1 MPCWPG
7 RCRMWQLSRADRNA
21 QDKLSLLSAWATGWS
36 LSPVRAHDLDRLV
49 GRYSCFQQ
57 LAGGPALFFD
67 EVRDEQ
73 PVARVT
79 PISLHRGDIDR
90 MVAESVPKFL
100 ERLPV
105 LDAYIVGEPFPYPL
119 GHEKASEADVLS
131 RDDMGEFVGT

>member
-7 RCRMWQLSRADRNA
+7 RCRTRQLSSADRNA
-21 QDKLSLLSAWATGWS
+21 QDNSRFCAHEPRAWS
-36 LSPVRAHDLDRLV
+36 LSPVRAHDLNRFV

-57 LAGGPALFFD
+57 LADGPALFFD

-79 PISLHRGDIDR
+79 PVSLHHGDIDR
-90 MVAESVPKFL
+90 MVAERVAKFL
-100 ERLPV
+100 ERLAV

-119 GHEKASEADVLS
+119 GHEKASE
-131 RDDMGEFVGT
+131 